1 MANFLLEIGLEE
13 VPAHLVTP
21 AINQVVERAENFM
34 KDERLAY
41 ESIKPFSTP
50 RRLAVL
56 ISGVAEKAEDFTD
69 CLLYTSPSPRDGLLS
84 RMPSSA
90 WKKKKS

>member
-34 KDERLAY
+34 ADERLAY
-41 ESIKPFSTP
+41 GAIKPFSTP

-56 ISGVAEKAEDFTD
+56 ISDVAEKAEDFQ
-69 CLLYTSPSPRDGLLS
+69 
-84 RMPSSA
+84 
-90 WKKKKS
+90 

>member
-41 ESIKPFSTP
+41 ESIKPFPTP
-50 RRLAVL
+50 RR
-56 ISGVAEKAEDFTD
+56 
-69 CLLYTSPSPRDGLLS
+69 
-84 RMPSSA
+84 
-90 WKKKKS
+90 

>member
-21 AINQVVERAENFM
+21 AINQLVERAENFM
-34 KDERLAY
+34 ADERLAY
-41 ESIKPFSTP
+41 GAIKPFSTP

-56 ISGVAEKAEDFTD
+56 ISDVAEKAEDFQEEVKGPANKVAID
-69 CLLYTSPSPRDGLLS
+69 
-84 RMPSSA
+84 A
-90 WKKKKS
+90 